1 MATLSTTAWVL
12 HELGLAAGFGG
23 NLFGQIALN
32 PAVAEI
38 QSKRER
44 GKVTHVAWDRYKTV
58 NGASLALMA
67 GTWIVGRTMLGGLSG
82 REVARTSRALIVTKD
97 VLVGGALA
105 GGIGAMVVGRML
117 DREMTISNEPLHS
130 GSRPAAETR
139 KRVADLQ
146 KLTNGFG
153 RLNVVLNA
161 AVLAVTTVL
170 AMKAGRSSVGVS
182 AATRRNARRS
192 SSSRGSCSSS

>member
-23 NLFGQIALN
+23 NLFGQLALN

-58 NGASLALMA
+58 NATSLALMA
-67 GTWIVGRTMLGGLSG
+67 STWIAGRTMLSG
-82 REVARTSRALIVTKD
+82 REVGKTSRVLTITKD
-97 VLVGGALA
+97 VLVGGALV
-105 GGIGAMVVGRML
+105 GGIGALVFGRML
-117 DREMTISNEPLHS
+117 DREMKISNEPLQT
-130 GSRPAAETR
+130 GSKPASETK

-146 KLTNGFG
+146 RLTNGFG
-153 RLNVVLNA
+153 RLNVVMNA

-170 AMKAGRSSVGVS
+170 AMKAGKSSKWTLLS
-182 AATRRNARRS
+182 KKLLP
-192 SSSRGSCSSS
+192 

>member
-67 GTWIVGRTMLGGLSG
+67 GTWLVGRTLLSG
-82 REVARTSRALIVTKD
+82 REVGKTSRTLTITKD
-97 VLVGGALA
+97 ILVGGALV
-105 GGIGAMVVGRML
+105 GGIGAMVFGRML
-117 DREMTISNEPLHS
+117 DREMKTSNEPIQS
-130 GSRPAAETR
+130 GSKPAAQTR

-146 KLTNGFG
+146 RVTNGFG
-153 RLNVVLNA
+153 RLNVVMNA

-170 AMKAGRSSVGVS
+170 AMKAGKSSKWTLVS
-182 AATRRNARRS
+182 K
-192 SSSRGSCSSS
+192 GLLP

>member
-44 GKVTHVAWDRYKTV
+44 GKVTHVAWDRYKAV

-67 GTWIVGRTMLGGLSG
+67 GTWFAGRTMLSG
-82 REVARTSRALIVTKD
+82 REVGRTSRALTITKD
-97 VLVGGALA
+97 ALVGAALVS
-105 GGIGAMVVGRML
+105 GIGSMIFGRML
-117 DREMTISNEPLHS
+117 DQEMAVSNEPIQS

-146 KLTNGFG
+146 RLTNGLG
-153 RLNVVLNA
+153 RANVVMNA
-161 AVLAVTTVL
+161 AILAVTTVL
-170 AMKAGRSSVGVS
+170 AMKSGRSNKWSFVS
-182 AATRRNARRS
+182 RLLP
-192 SSSRGSCSSS
+192 

>member
-44 GKVTHVAWDRYKTV
+44 GKVTHVAWDRYKLI

-67 GTWIVGRTMLGGLSG
+67 GTWLAGRSIL
-82 REVARTSRALIVTKD
+82 REPAFGKRSRALFLTKD
-97 VLVGGALA
+97 ILVGGAIV
-105 GGIGAMVVGRML
+105 GGVGALVLGRML
-117 DREMTISNEPLHS
+117 DKEIAISNEPVRF
-130 GSRPAAETR
+130 GSRPSAVTR
-139 KRVADLQ
+139 QRIADLQ
-146 KLTNGFG
+146 RVTNALG
-153 RLNVVLNA
+153 RVNVVVNA
-161 AVLAVTTVL
+161 AILAATTVL
-170 AMKAGRSSVGVS
+170 AMRTGRSRRASVLS
-182 AATRRNARRS
+182 KLLR
-192 SSSRGSCSSS
+192 

>member
-23 NLFGQIALN
+23 NLFGQLALN

-67 GTWIVGRTMLGGLSG
+67 GTWIAGRTVGGRRELG
-82 REVARTSRALIVTKD
+82 RTSRALTITKD
-97 VLVGGALA
+97 LLVGGALV
-105 GGIGAMVVGRML
+105 GGIGAIAFGYML
-117 DREMTISNEPLHS
+117 DREVKISNEPIQR
-130 GSRPAAETR
+130 GSRPAAETH

-146 KLTNGFG
+146 RLTNGLG
-153 RLNVVLNA
+153 RLNVVMNA
-161 AVLAVTTVL
+161 AVLAVTAVL
-170 AMKAGRSSVGVS
+170 AMDAGKTSRWSLLGR
-182 AATRRNARRS
+182 ALRR
-192 SSSRGSCSSS
+192 

>member
-44 GKVTHVAWDRYKTV
+44 GKVTHVAWDRYKAI

-67 GTWIVGRTMLGGLSG
+67 GTWLAGRTMLSG
-82 REVARTSRALIVTKD
+82 REVGKASRGLTITKD
-97 VLVGGALA
+97 ILVGGALV
-105 GGIGAMVVGRML
+105 GGIGAMVFGRML
-117 DREMTISNEPLHS
+117 DKEIATSNEPIHS
-130 GSRPAAETR
+130 GSRPSAETR
-139 KRVADLQ
+139 ERVAKLQ
-146 KLTNGFG
+146 RLTNGFG
-153 RLNVVLNA
+153 RVNVFMNA
-161 AVLAVTTVL
+161 AVLAVTSVL
-170 AMKAGRSSVGVS
+170 AMKSGKSTKWSLVS
-182 AATRRNARRS
+182 KLLP
-192 SSSRGSCSSS
+192 

>member
-44 GKVTHVAWDRYKTV
+44 GKVTHVAWDRYKAI

-67 GTWIVGRTMLGGLSG
+67 GTWIIGRTMLDG
-82 REVARTSRALIVTKD
+82 REVGRTSGALTVTKD
-97 VLVGGALA
+97 VLVGGALV
-105 GGIGAMVVGRML
+105 GGIGAMVFGRML
-117 DREMTISNEPLHS
+117 DHEMQISNEPVHS

-146 KLTNGFG
+146 KLTNGLG
-153 RLNVVLNA
+153 RLNVVMNA

-170 AMKAGRSSVGVS
+170 AMKAGRSSRWTLLS
-182 AATRRNARRS
+182 KALLP
-192 SSSRGSCSSS
+192 

>member
-44 GKVTHVAWDRYKTV
+44 GKITHVAWERYKTV

-67 GTWIVGRTMLGGLSG
+67 GTWFAGRTFLSG
-82 REVARTSRALIVTKD
+82 SEVGKSARSLTIAKD
-97 VLVGGALA
+97 VLVGSALVT
-105 GGIGAMVVGRML
+105 GVGAMVFGRML
-117 DREMTISNEPLHS
+117 DKEVAVTNEPIKS

-139 KRVADLQ
+139 RRVADLQ
-146 KLTNGFG
+146 RVTNAFG
-153 RLNVVLNA
+153 RSHVFMNA
-161 AVLAVTTVL
+161 AVLAITAVL
-170 AMKAGRSSVGVS
+170 AMKSGKSTKWSFVS
-182 AATRRNARRS
+182 KLLP
-192 SSSRGSCSSS
+192 

>member
-12 HELGLAAGFGG
+12 HELGLAAGFGS

-67 GTWIVGRTMLGGLSG
+67 GTWLAGRTLLSG
-82 REVARTSRALIVTKD
+82 REVDKGSRALTVTKD
-97 VLVGGALA
+97 VLVGAALVS
-105 GGIGAMVVGRML
+105 GVGAMVVGRML
-117 DREMTISNEPLHS
+117 DKEIAVSNQPLQP
-130 GSRPAAETR
+130 GSRPSAETR
-139 KRVADLQ
+139 QRVAQLQ

-153 RLNVVLNA
+153 RFNVLMDA
-161 AVLAVTTVL
+161 AVLAVTSVL
-170 AMKAGRSSVGVS
+170 AMRSGRSTKWSLVS
-182 AATRRNARRS
+182 RLLP
-192 SSSRGSCSSS
+192 

>member
-32 PAVAEI
+32 PAVKTI

-44 GKVTHVAWDRYKTV
+44 GKVTHEAWDRYKTV
-58 NGASLALMA
+58 NGASLLLMA
-67 GTWIVGRTMLGGLSG
+67 GTWLVGRTLLSG
-82 REVARTSRALIVTKD
+82 REAGRGSRALTITKD
-97 VLVGGALA
+97 VLVAGTLA
-105 GGIGAMVVGRML
+105 SGVGAMAFGHAL
-117 DREMTISNEPLHS
+117 DKEIATSNEPLQT

-146 KLTNGFG
+146 RLTNGFG
-153 RLNVVLNA
+153 RLNIVMNA
-161 AVLAVTTVL
+161 ALLAVTTVL
-170 AMKAGRSSVGVS
+170 AMK
-182 AATRRNARRS
+182 
-192 SSSRGSCSSS
+192 SSRSARWSLTSRSLP

>member
-58 NGASLALMA
+58 NAASLAVMA
-67 GTWIVGRTMLGGLSG
+67 GTWLVGRTMLSG
-82 REVARTSRALIVTKD
+82 REVGRTSRALTVTKD
-97 VLVGGALA
+97 FLVGGALV
-105 GGIGAMVVGRML
+105 GGVGAMVFGTML
-117 DREMTISNEPLHS
+117 DREVKISNEPIHS

-139 KRVADLQ
+139 QRVASLQ

-153 RLNVVLNA
+153 RLNVVMNA

-170 AMKAGRSSVGVS
+170 AMKAGKSSKWTLLS
-182 AATRRNARRS
+182 TS
-192 SSSRGSCSSS
+192 LLP

>member
-32 PAVAEI
+32 PAVNQI

-44 GKVTHVAWDRYKTV
+44 GKVTHIAWDRYKSV
-58 NGASLALMA
+58 NQASLLLMA
-67 GTWIVGRTMLGGLSG
+67 GTWLAGRMLLDGRQVGN
-82 REVARTSRALIVTKD
+82 TSRALTLTKD
-97 VLVGGALA
+97 ALVAGALVGGV
-105 GGIGAMVVGRML
+105 GAMVFGRML
-117 DREMTISNEPLHS
+117 DREVTESNEPIHT

-146 KLTNGFG
+146 RVTNGFG
-153 RLNVVLNA
+153 RLNIVMNA
-161 AVLAVTTVL
+161 AVLAVSTVV
-170 AMKAGRSSVGVS
+170 AMKSPKA
-182 AATRRNARRS
+182 
-192 SSSRGSCSSS
+192 SRWKLLSQVLR

>member
-32 PAVAEI
+32 PAVGEI

-44 GKVTHVAWDRYKTV
+44 GKVTHVAWDRYKV
-58 NGASLALMA
+58 INGVSLALMA
-67 GTWIVGRTMLGGLSG
+67 GTWLAGRTFLTG
-82 REVARTSRALIVTKD
+82 REVGQASRALTVTKD

-105 GGIGAMVVGRML
+105 SGIGAMVLGRML
-117 DREMTISNEPLHS
+117 DKEMATSNEPLRT
-130 GSRPAAETR
+130 GSRPSAETR
-139 KRVADLQ
+139 QRVERLQ
-146 KLTNGFG
+146 TFTNGAG
-153 RLNVVLNA
+153 RISILMNA

-170 AMKAGRSSVGVS
+170 AMKSGKSTKWSLASQLLP
-182 AATRRNARRS
+182 
-192 SSSRGSCSSS
+192 

>member
-44 GKVTHVAWDRYKTV
+44 GKVAHVAWDRYKAI

-67 GTWIVGRTMLGGLSG
+67 GTWLAGRTMLDG
-82 REVARTSRALIVTKD
+82 RSLGRGSRALTVTKD
-97 VLVGGALA
+97 VLVGAAVL
-105 GGIGAMVVGRML
+105 GGLGAMVAGRML
-117 DREMTISNEPLHS
+117 DKEIATSNEPIHT
-130 GSRPAAETR
+130 GSRPSADTR
-139 KRVADLQ
+139 RRVADLQ
-146 KLTNGFG
+146 RFTNGLG
-153 RLNVVLNA
+153 RFNVAMNA

-170 AMKAGRSSVGVS
+170 AMQSGRSTKWSFVS
-182 AATRRNARRS
+182 RLLP
-192 SSSRGSCSSS
+192 

>member
-67 GTWIVGRTMLGGLSG
+67 GTWLVGRTMLSG
-82 REVARTSRALIVTKD
+82 REVGRTSRALTVTKD
-97 VLVGGALA
+97 VLVGGALV
-105 GGIGAMVVGRML
+105 GGIGAMVFGRML
-117 DREMTISNEPLHS
+117 DREMKASNEPLQ
-130 GSRPAAETR
+130 SRSKPAAET
-139 KRVADLQ
+139 KQRVADLQ
-146 KLTNGFG
+146 KVTNGFG
-153 RLNVVLNA
+153 RLNVVMNA

-170 AMKAGRSSVGVS
+170 AMKAGK
-182 AATRRNARRS
+182 
-192 SSSRGSCSSS
+192 SSRWTLLSKALLP

>member
-12 HELGLAAGFGG
+12 HELGLAAGFGS

-58 NGASLALMA
+58 NAAALALMA
-67 GTWIVGRTMLGGLSG
+67 GTWIVGRTMLSG
-82 REVARTSRALIVTKD
+82 RKVGRPPRALVVTKD
-97 VLVGGALA
+97 ILVGGALA
-105 GGIGAMVVGRML
+105 GGIGAMVVGGML
-117 DREMTISNEPLHS
+117 DREMKISNEPIHA

-146 KLTNGFG
+146 KLTNGLG
-153 RLNVVLNA
+153 RLNVVMNA
-161 AVLAVTTVL
+161 AVLAVSTVL
-170 AMKAGRSSVGVS
+170 AMKTGRSS
-182 AATRRNARRS
+182 
-192 SSSRGSCSSS
+192 

>member
-12 HELGLAAGFGG
+12 HELGLAAGFGS

-44 GKVTHVAWDRYKTV
+44 GKVTHVAWDRYNAV

-67 GTWIVGRTMLGGLSG
+67 GTWLAGRTMLTG
-82 REVARTSRALIVTKD
+82 REVGKASRALTVAKD
-97 VLVGGALA
+97 LLVGGALV
-105 GGIGAMVVGRML
+105 GGLGAMIFGRLL
-117 DREMTISNEPLHS
+117 DMEMKASNEPIHA
-130 GSRPAAETR
+130 GSRPSAETR

-146 KLTNGFG
+146 RLTNGLG
-153 RLNVVLNA
+153 RLNVIMNGAILG
-161 AVLAVTTVL
+161 VTAIL
-170 AMKAGRSSVGVS
+170 AMKAGRSKKWSL
-182 AATRRNARRS
+182 A
-192 SSSRGSCSSS
+192 SRLLP